1 MSARCAGLAALTLG
15 LALAGC
21 IPEEGPMM
29 KPGEDCMECHGGR
42 GEGGEDDARAWSV
55 AGTIAG
61 RQGARVTISDRNG
74 WTFTLRSNRAGNFY
88 TAENVAFPLRSVTVD
103 GAAMSAGAGR
113 FDHGSCNASAC
124 HPGGVGGSGG
134 GD

>member
-1 MSARCAGLAALTLG
+1 V

-29 KPGEDCMECHGGR
+29 AAGQDCMECHSSGA
-42 GEGGEDDARAWSV
+42 GEEEARPWTV

-61 RQGARVTISDRNG
+61 RQGAQVTITDRNG
-74 WTFTLRSNRAGNFY
+74 WSFTLRSNQAGNFY
-88 TAENVAFPLRSVTVD
+88 TAEGVALPLRTVSVD
-103 GAAMSAGAGR
+103 GSAMPAAVMAKTGQKPQP
-113 FDHGSCNASAC
+113 GSCNAAGC

-134 GD
+134 GGN